1 MRIIQIAQ
9 RVYFYLSYSYTQ
21 LRLTNLLLEFIMGL
35 LPMNGGKLNK
45 IHLKNDSAINLAIKR
60 AFSWFIK
67 NV

>member
-1 MRIIQIAQ
+1 
-9 RVYFYLSYSYTQ
+9 
-21 LRLTNLLLEFIMGL
+21 MGL